1 MENTKIW
8 QLYEAGKNYNSSLEP
23 DYYDVLELGI
33 NYVEGNHWIGME
45 DVEFPK
51 ATFNFEKRFVNLV
64 TSILSAAKVAIS
76 IEPYSISAGDDIKET
91 ASITE
96 SAVKS
101 FFEMNNFDAFKRARV
116 RDAAVLGDVSAHYL
130 FDPEKKTQL
139 GAVGEIMMEKV
150 YGYNFF
156 PGNTTNNEMTKE
168 VQPYILVV
176 GRDFVKN
183 LQEEAKSYGKSDAK
197 IFPDDADER
206 GRLENYYEN
215 SATGYEMAT
224 YVYKYE
230 FDGDELVCSKS
241 TQNCDIFEDQR
252 MEMNRYPVPFLLW
265 EEQYNQFHGRS
276 YVADIHHVQN
286 YINRQFALLMY
297 WTMSVAY
304 GKPIYNGDYIPGG
317 WSTGLG
323 EAIEVRGLEPGMR
336 LTDVATNWKP
346 ASISGFI
353 VETIELALQYMKE
366 ALGISDALL
375 GNVNPENKGAIVVA
389 SKNTQAPL
397 ENQKERIRQW
407 VEQQVYVV
415 IEMMAA
421 KYGVRDVLVRTEE
434 GNELVEFDFD
444 RLKDVSLNVKVEI
457 GDASYF
463 NEIAVTQTLD
473 NMLGNEVIDVL
484 QYLERLPDIIPDKEG
499 LIKDFKQRTQGMGNA
514 EALSE
519 EELAKMEEFFMSLPE
534 EKQAEIAALPSEQQA
549 DAVRALM
556 Q

>member
-1 MENTKIW
+1 MEKTKLW
-8 QLYEAGKNYNSSLEP
+8 LLFEAGKNYNSSLVP
-23 DYYDVLELGI
+23 DYYDVLELNI

-76 IEPYSISAGDDIKET
+76 IEPYSNNADSEMKEISDM
-91 ASITE
+91 TE
-96 SAVKS
+96 AAVKS
-101 FFEMNNFDAFKRARV
+101 YFEMINFDAFKRARI
-116 RDAAVLGDVSAHYL
+116 RDSAVLGDVAAHYI
-130 FDPEKKTQL
+130 FDPKKKTKL
-139 GAVGEIMMEKV
+139 GAVGEICVEKV

-156 PGNTTNNEMTKE
+156 PGNTTNNEMTTD

-183 LQEEAKSYGKSDAK
+183 LIEEAKDNGVSDPK
-197 IFPDDADER
+197 IFPDDAEER
-206 GRLENYYEN
+206 GRLENYHEN

-224 YVYKYE
+224 YIYKYE
-230 FDGDELVCSKS
+230 EKDGTILCSKS
-241 TQNCDIFEDQR
+241 TQSCDIFVEQEI
-252 MEMNRYPVPFLLW
+252 EMNRYPVPFLLW
-265 EEQYNQFHGRS
+265 EEQYNQYHGRA

-317 WSTGLG
+317 WSSGLG

-336 LTDVATNWKP
+336 LNDVATNWRP

-375 GNVNPENKGAIVVA
+375 GNVDPENKGAIVVA

-397 ENQKERIRQW
+397 ENQKERIRSW
-407 VEQQVYVV
+407 IEEQVYIV

-421 KYGVRDVLVRTEE
+421 KYGIRDVLKKTED
-434 GNELVEFDFD
+434 GNELVEFNFD
-444 RLKDVSLNVKVEI
+444 KIKDVSLNVKVEI

-473 NMLGNEVIDVL
+473 NMLANEVIDVL

-499 LIKDFKQRTQGMGNA
+499 LIKDFKQRSMGMIN
-514 EALSE
+514 ENALSE
-519 EELAKMEEFFMSLPE
+519 QELAQMEEFFLALPE
-534 EKQAEIAALPSEQQA
+534 EEQARIASLPSEQQA